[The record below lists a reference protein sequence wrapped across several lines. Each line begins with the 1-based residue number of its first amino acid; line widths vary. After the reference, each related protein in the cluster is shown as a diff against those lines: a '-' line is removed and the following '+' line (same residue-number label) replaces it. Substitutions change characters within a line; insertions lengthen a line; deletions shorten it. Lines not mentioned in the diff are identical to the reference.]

1 MTLKKIFLSLI
12 LCLLL
17 IDNISVVNA
26 SPKGENLNQIIDSA
40 VEGTTFNGSI
50 MISRSSD
57 EGYDILYQNA
67 IGTSGGYD
75 VNTLYDIGS
84 ISKVYTATA
93 IMLLEEEGKINFN
106 DKISKYIPGVPSD
119 KENVTIKMLLTHSS
133 GINAPENP
141 NHLVSLDEEVKRILK
156 SPLSFN
162 PGDGYVYSNSG
173 FTLLAVII
181 ENASSMPFEEYVTKH
196 IFAPLELTATGFPNS
211 AYLKDKMAVDG
222 SLNGE
227 NYGKVTDF
235 DFGWYS
241 KGYTDIITSPKEL
254 TFFFQELFN
263 GKIINKR
270 NLKLLSNGFVKFQN
284 NNYRTYGAELLQKG
298 SEKEL
303 IGHTGVWYG
312 GNSVAYY
319 RPKDNLLFVL
329 AADNVEVGENLPA
342 NKVFYK
348 LNAELSTHE
357 LDETPSVE
365 TVSFKEMDPIKNA
378 LKRNGSKTQ
387 KTKLLN
393 VFYYRKNVLLSFSV
407 LAIFN
412 TIILLG
418 VRLKRKELKQRLKL

>member
-1 MTLKKIFLSLI
+1 MTLKKIYLSFS
-12 LCLLL
+12 LCLLFVS
-17 IDNISVVNA
+17 NFSVVNA
-26 SPKGENLNQIIDSA
+26 SPKGESLNQIVDSA
-40 VEGTTFNGSI
+40 IEGTTFNGSI
-50 MISRSSD
+50 MISRSNDKS
-57 EGYDILYQNA
+57 YDILYQNA
-67 IGTSGGYD
+67 KGTSGGYD

-106 DKISKYIPGVPSD
+106 DKISKYISGVPSD
-119 KENVTIKMLLTHSS
+119 KANVTIKMLLTHSS
-133 GINAPENP
+133 GINAPENS
-141 NHLVSLDEEVKRILK
+141 NHLVSLDDEVKRILK

-162 PGDGYVYSNSG
+162 PGDGYAYSNSG

-181 ENASSMPFEEYVTKH
+181 EKASSMTFEEYVTKH
-196 IFAPLELTATGFPNS
+196 IFAPLELNATGFPNS
-211 AYLKDKMAVDG
+211 AYLKDKMAVNG

-227 NYGKVTDF
+227 SYGKVTDF

-263 GKIINKR
+263 GKIINKK
-270 NLKLLSNGFVKFQN
+270 NLKLLSSGFVKFQN

-319 RPKDNLLFVL
+319 RPNDNLLFVL
-329 AADNVEVGENLPA
+329 TADNVEVGENLPS
-342 NKVFYK
+342 NEVFYK
-348 LNAELSTHE
+348 LNTALNTHE
-357 LDETPSVE
+357 LDAAQSVE
-365 TVSFKEMDPIKNA
+365 TVPFREMKKIKNSV
-378 LKRNGSKTQ
+378 KQNNSQTSNTQ
-387 KTKLLN
+387 KSN
-393 VFYYRKNVLLSFSV
+393 SYYHKKNILLSFLV

-412 TIILLG
+412 TIILLS
-418 VRLKRKELKQRLKL
+418 VRLKRRALKQKLKV